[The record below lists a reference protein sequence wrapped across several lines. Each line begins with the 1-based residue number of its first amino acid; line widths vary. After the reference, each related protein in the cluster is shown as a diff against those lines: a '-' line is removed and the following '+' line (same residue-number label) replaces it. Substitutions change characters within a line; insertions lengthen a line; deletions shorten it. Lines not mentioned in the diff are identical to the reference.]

1 MTTAPTPART
11 QTPAAPAANTPTP
24 WTLHEII
31 PSEPGQTGV
40 LNIRASDFN
49 VTAFTHRHGTRDH
62 ADAALI
68 VSAVNAHA
76 GLLARVAELEAALAL
91 CETRLN
97 VAAKQSGTRPA
108 TRAEFAGAA
117 EIARAALAKEGG
129 K

>member
-11 QTPAAPAANTPTP
+11 QTPAAPAAHTPTP
-24 WTLHEII
+24 WESNATQIH
-31 PSEPGQTGV
+31 SENGLGIAQFGFNTG
-40 LNIRASDFN
+40 RAQGVIDAQF
-49 VTAFTHRHGTRDH
+49 TA
-62 ADAALI
+62 A
-68 VSAVNAHA
+68 AVNAHA